1 MSLHSQGGLR
11 KIMNKHADVPC
22 LGIDVSKK
30 KLDCALLLGYKT
42 RNKVFENSPAGIN
55 GLIAW
60 LARHGANQVHV
71 CMEATNT
78 YWELCAESLADAGHC
93 VSVVNPALVKAHAQS
108 NGLRT
113 KTDAVDARTL
123 ADFCREKQ
131 PQPWIAPSLS
141 ERALRALVLRH
152 QALVEMQT
160 QEKNRIETAREE
172 VHDSVQ
178 IHLQWLSEELK
189 RIEQAIHQHIDDDPD
204 MRRRRDLLKSIPGIG
219 KRTIALLLAYLG
231 TQFRF
236 ANARQFVAFA
246 GLNPKLHESGS
257 SVQRRAKLSK
267 IGHAAIRRA
276 LYMPAMVALYKTDW
290 GRRFRERLEHAG
302 KPAMLI
308 IGAMMRKL
316 AQVAYG
322 VLMSGKS
329 FDPTLHGACHR

>member
-1 MSLHSQGGLR
+1 
-11 KIMNKHADVPC
+11 MNKQAELPY

-30 KLDCALLLGYKT
+30 KLDCALLLGSKT
-42 RNKVFENSPAGIN
+42 RNKVVENSPAGIN

-60 LARHGANQVHV
+60 LARQGANELRV

-78 YWELCAESLADAGHC
+78 YWELCAETLADAGHT

-160 QEKNRIETAREE
+160 QEKNRIDTAREA

-189 RIEQAIHQHIDDDPD
+189 RIEQAIQKHIDDDPD
-204 MRRRRDLLKSIPGIG
+204 MRRRRDLLNSIPGLG

-231 TQFRF
+231 TQCRF
-236 ANARQFVAFA
+236 ARARQFVAFA
-246 GLNPKLHESGS
+246 GLNPKRHESGS

-267 IGHAAIRRA
+267 IGHAPIRRA
-276 LYMPAMVALYKTDW
+276 LYMPAVVALYRTDW
-290 GRRFRERLEHAG
+290 GKRFRERLEHAG

-322 VLMSGKS
+322 VLLSGKS